1 MFATFGRALPT
12 RARLTKR
19 GHCIA
24 SCPLAYS
31 SVVCELVRLAL
42 CLPLGS
48 GSSGGPFGTYKH
60 VITSLLNFDLS
71 AYASLAFAPLSPPNA
86 PPIPELPAT
95 TTSPSASA
103 SAPRVPPFPA
113 RLLALLDD
121 TCRTYIPHGPDDA
134 DSREAAAAL
143 AAAHAAPESL
153 DECLGFLILLL
164 AKCAT
169 EDAEGTARRAMRQC
183 LLADD
188 M

>member
-1 MFATFGRALPT
+1 M
-12 RARLTKR
+12 
-19 GHCIA
+19 
-24 SCPLAYS
+24 
-31 SVVCELVRLAL
+31 
-42 CLPLGS
+42 
-48 GSSGGPFGTYKH
+48 
-60 VITSLLNFDLS
+60 
-71 AYASLAFAPLSPPNA
+71 SPPNA

-121 TCRTYIPHGPDDA
+121 TCGTYIPHGPDDA

-143 AAAHAAPESL
+143 AAPESL

-169 EDAEGTARRAMRQC
+169 EDTEGTARRAMRQC